1 MKQQIIQ
8 LERHDD
14 VVSVRDRLGF
24 LQAERVLLVWPERG
38 AILQRKLDLVMIQRE
53 ASRMNAKLGLVTEDF
68 TVAEHA
74 AELNIPV
81 FYSIKEARRARY
93 WRGDPPWL
101 FTGRD
106 DRPKGEG
113 PTAAELIA
121 RGRQQPVALP
131 PEFQAVRRVVGWLIF
146 AVVMAVFLV
155 GLYIVAPGA
164 HITLRPAADQVS
176 VTIPVVAD
184 PELTGVNLIDRA
196 IPARIVG
203 VEVEWS
209 TTVPT
214 TGLVTQPST
223 PATGTVVF
231 SNLLADAV
239 VVPAGTVVRTT
250 AADPVRFRTTE
261 EVAVPEGIASTA
273 EAPIEALPEFVGLVG
288 NVGANLINRVEGP
301 LGVRLGV
308 SNPAATRGGGVTEAP
323 AVTKDDYERLRAAL
337 LQQLQQRAYAE
348 MSSPDWIGPAEFIA
362 IDSLAVVLV
371 LEETYSEY
379 IGQPAESVSLE
390 MRVVVQGV
398 VVDEQYA
405 RQVAYAALAER
416 VGRGFRILDDT
427 LTFVRGDELGV
438 DDARRVTFLMTGAG
452 DIASAIDEQWVRT
465 QVTGLPLDRAIGNL
479 NAALPLEQPPRI
491 ELWPNWLGRMPLLPI
506 RIDVTVEYAR

>member
-24 LQAERVLLVWPERG
+24 LQADRVLLVWPERG
-38 AILQRKLDLVMIQRE
+38 SILQRRLDLVLIQRE
-53 ASRMNAKLGLVTEDF
+53 TSRMNAKLGLVTDDF
-68 TVAEHA
+68 TVIEHA
-74 AELNIPV
+74 DELNIPV
-81 FYSIKEARRARY
+81 FYSIKEARSARY
-93 WRGDPPWL
+93 WRGEPQWL
-101 FTGRD
+101 FTGRG
-106 DRPKGEG
+106 DRPRGEG
-113 PTAAELIA
+113 PTAAALIA
-121 RGRQQPVALP
+121 EGWRQPVALP
-131 PEFQAVRRVVGWLIF
+131 PEFVAARRVLGWIIF
-146 AVVMAVFLV
+146 AAVAAVFLI

-164 HITLRPAADQVS
+164 HITLKPAADQIS
-176 VTIPVVAD
+176 VTVPVVAD
-184 PELTGVNLIDRA
+184 LELKAVNLIDRA

-209 TTVPT
+209 TSVST
-214 TGLVTQPST
+214 TGKVTQPST
-223 PATGTVVF
+223 PAKGKVIF
-231 SNLLADAV
+231 SNLFAEEV

-250 AADPVRFRTTE
+250 AADPVRFQTTQ
-261 EVAVPEGIASTA
+261 EVIVPGGIASSA

-288 NVGANLINRVEGP
+288 NVEANLINRVEGP

-308 SNPAATRGGGVTEAP
+308 ANPEPTRGGGITEVP
-323 AVTKDDYERLRAAL
+323 AVAKEDYERLRAAL

-348 MSSPDWIGPAEFIA
+348 MSSPEWISPTEFIA
-362 IDSLAVVLV
+362 VDSLAVVLV
-371 LEETYSEY
+371 LAEDYSEY

-405 RQVAYAALAER
+405 RQAAYAALAER

-438 DDARRVTFLMTGAG
+438 DDARRVTFLMTAAG
-452 DIASAIDEQWVRT
+452 DVASAINEDRVREQVA
-465 QVTGLPLDRAIGNL
+465 GLPVDRAVENL
-479 NAALPLEQPPRI
+479 SAALPLKQPPRV
-491 ELWPNWLGRMPLLPI
+491 ELWPDWFGRLPLLPI
-506 RIDVTVEYAR
+506 RIDVTVDYSR